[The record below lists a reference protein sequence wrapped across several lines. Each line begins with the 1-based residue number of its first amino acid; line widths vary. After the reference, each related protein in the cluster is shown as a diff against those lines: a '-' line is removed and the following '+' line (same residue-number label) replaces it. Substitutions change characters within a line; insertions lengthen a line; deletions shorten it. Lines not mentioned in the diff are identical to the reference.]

1 MSNNLCQC
9 GCFLL
14 GPMDGG
20 IQLGNLKHSHNK
32 CGPCNTYGVFI
43 DNETSLVPTLTDA
56 YQQGRDDEHQELLKF
71 VNEVRDVI
79 RKPYDF
85 RSSVELVM
93 RKEMLERLCDQAE
106 GIEYYDEYL
115 QEN

>member
-1 MSNNLCQC
+1 MTQNNVCQC
-9 GCFLL
+9 GCFYMSDTGSRIRINKIL
-14 GPMDGG
+14 
-20 IQLGNLKHSHNK
+20 HSIEM
-32 CGPCNTYGVFI
+32 CGLDTQEKSEG
-43 DNETSLVPTLTDA
+43 VPTLTEA

-71 VNEVRDVI
+71 INEVRDVI

-106 GIEYYDEYL
+106 GIEYYDEYS

>member
-1 MSNNLCQC
+1 MT
-9 GCFLL
+9 
-14 GPMDGG
+14 D
-20 IQLGNLKHSHNK
+20 K
-32 CGPCNTYGVFI
+32 V
-43 DNETSLVPTLTDA
+43 VPTLTEA
-56 YQQGRDDEHQELLKF
+56 YQQGRDDEYQELLKF
-71 VNEVRDVI
+71 VNKVRDVV
-79 RKPYDF
+79 RMPYEF

>member
-1 MSNNLCQC
+1 MSQNSLCRC
-9 GCFLL
+9 GCFYMSDTNNSIRLYKT
-14 GPMDGG
+14 
-20 IQLGNLKHSHNK
+20 IHSVEE
-32 CGPCNTYGVFI
+32 CGVDKDSYG
-43 DNETSLVPTLTDA
+43 VPTLTEA

-71 VNEVRDVI
+71 INEVRDVI

>member
-1 MSNNLCQC
+1 MSQNSLCCC
-9 GCFLL
+9 GCFYMTDTDN
-14 GPMDGG
+14 GFRIND
-20 IQLGNLKHSHNK
+20 ITHSIEK
-32 CGPCNTYGVFI
+32 CGVDKNK
-43 DNETSLVPTLTDA
+43 VPPLTEA

-71 VNEVRDVI
+71 INEVRDVI

-106 GIEYYDEYL
+106 GIEYYDEYS